1 MARPASKR
9 NYIVI
14 NYRNV
19 TDQMIEDS
27 LETSRDTLRHTRNGY
42 ADQVILK
49 YEGSMPKS
57 FGKQIAKSHSNMRSE
72 KSTKNSKWR
81 GND

>member
-14 NYRNV
+14 NYRSV

-27 LETSRDTLRHTRNGY
+27 LETSRDTLRHTRDGY

-57 FGKQIAKSHSNMRSE
+57 FGKQKEKDHTGMRKE
-72 KSTKNSKWR
+72 KTKRNSKWR